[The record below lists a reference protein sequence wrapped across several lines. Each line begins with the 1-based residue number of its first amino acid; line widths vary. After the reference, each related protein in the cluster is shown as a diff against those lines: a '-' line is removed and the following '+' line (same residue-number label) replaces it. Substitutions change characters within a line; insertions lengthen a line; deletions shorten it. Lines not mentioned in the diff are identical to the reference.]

1 MTTII
6 ELTDDSQLPQSPLM
20 GYILIS
26 PEEAAAEHTRKY
38 GAVDTVYRVTRNNGK
53 QTVYI
58 PKGDGHETQQRKATS
73 DAAAPST

>member
-6 ELTDDSQLPQSPLM
+6 ELTNHNQLPQSPLV
-20 GYILIS
+20 GYILVS

-38 GAVDTVYRVTRNNGK
+38 GAVETVYRVTRTNGK

-58 PKGDGHETQQRKATS
+58 PKWDNKEEHHGLNGTT
-73 DAAAPST
+73 